1 MMKNRWKKGK
11 RAAAI
16 LLAGFTAFALAGC
29 GSGDSSSD
37 GSAAS
42 AGSSAEESSST
53 ATAGSDGGL
62 VTVRQAL
69 MTGNLDY
76 YIAVIG
82 KAQGIFE
89 EYGVDLEYTEYA
101 YGINTID
108 AVVNGTADIGNM
120 ANYAL
125 VNRFGNT
132 SQDTD
137 LIIFSELSS
146 NSGQNGGLYVSPEY
160 ADDLSSL
167 DGSIGFITTVG
178 TVWDFYNSA
187 IFEYLGFDESEQ
199 NIISTDSTQ
208 TALAVVQNNEAA
220 AWYAYGAN
228 AEHAE
233 DYGWVLAIP
242 SEELGLTTGA
252 YFVTSQS
259 YNEENTEALAAWL
272 EASQAAYDWINE
284 NQEEAAEYM
293 ENTTGLDPDDFYS
306 TWESTVCAI
315 GFSQEG
321 VEDLEAMQEWC
332 YANGKYDNEF
342 VVRDFID
349 TSALEL
355 VFPEKVTIE

>member
-1 MMKNRWKKGK
+1 MKNRWKKGK
-11 RAAAI
+11 QITAV
-16 LLAGFTAFALAGC
+16 LLAGCTAFALAGC
-29 GSGDSSSD
+29 GSADSSSD
-37 GSAAS
+37 SSAAS
-42 AGSSAEESSST
+42 ADSSVTGEVAST
-53 ATAGSDGGL
+53 GTTGDGEL
-62 VTVRQAL
+62 VTVRQVL

-108 AVVNGTADIGNM
+108 AVVNGTSDIGNM

-137 LIIFSELSS
+137 LLIFSELSS
-146 NSGQNGGLYVSPEY
+146 SVGQNGGLYVSPEY
-160 ADDLSSL
+160 ADDLNSL
-167 DGSIGFITTVG
+167 DGSTGFITTVG
-178 TVWDFYNSA
+178 TVQDYYNSV
-187 IFEYLGFDESEQ
+187 IIEYLGFDESEQ

-208 TALAVVQNNEAA
+208 TALAVVQNNEAS
-220 AWYAYGAN
+220 AWYVTGAN
-228 AEHAE
+228 AERAE
-233 DYGWVLAIP
+233 NYGWVLAIP
-242 SEELGLTTGA
+242 ADDLNLTTGA

-259 YNEENTEALAAWL
+259 YNEENKEALAAWL

-284 NQEEAAEYM
+284 NQEEAAEYL
-293 ENTTGLDPDDFYS
+293 ESTTGLDPNDFYS
-306 TWESTVCAI
+306 TWESTACAI

-321 VEDLEAMQEWC
+321 LEDLQIMQEWC
-332 YANGKYDNEF
+332 YENGKYDNEF
-342 VVRDFID
+342 EVTDFID